1 MFRPYK
7 VIIRPSKK
15 TDPRAVLCITALWD
29 PKCLQVF
36 VTECK
41 VFNRIH
47 SVTKTCKH
55 LGSHNAVI
63 HNTALGSVFLEG
75 LMMTL

>member
-15 TDPRAVLCITALWD
+15 TDPRALLSFTALWD

-36 VTECK
+36 VTECEVHTFVYMHFCNGFK
-41 VFNRIH
+41 N
-47 SVTKTCKH
+47 K
-55 LGSHNAVI
+55 N
-63 HNTALGSVFLEG
+63 
-75 LMMTL
+75 